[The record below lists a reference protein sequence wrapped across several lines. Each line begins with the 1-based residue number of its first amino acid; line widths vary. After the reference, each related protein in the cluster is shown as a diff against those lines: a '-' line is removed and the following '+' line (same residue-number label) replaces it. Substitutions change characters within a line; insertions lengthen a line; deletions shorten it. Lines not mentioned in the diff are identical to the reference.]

1 MMSGSAIDKPRD
13 ITSGHMGTV
22 AEYLHDL
29 TAERFLRLG
38 VSSVVYPRSGM
49 ADGDVVCAIFSADG
63 ALMSVVEDIET
74 AMALAS
80 EHGMTVV
87 TVH

>member
-1 MMSGSAIDKPRD
+1 
-13 ITSGHMGTV
+13 
-22 AEYLHDL
+22 
-29 TAERFLRLG
+29 
-38 VSSVVYPRSGM
+38 VVYLRSGI

-80 EHGMTVV
+80 EHGMAVV